1 MSTMTEPTLATP
13 AVPRLLPKPMTLL
26 VGLVV
31 IGVAVVAASSAPR
44 VLASLLTQSVIV
56 AFLALG
62 VGLLIRISGLVSFG
76 HAAPFG
82 LGAYGAAWAL
92 SPAAPIAPEIGLL
105 LIAPAIGAAF
115 FLIGLVVSRIEGI
128 AFGMLTLALGQSVH
142 VAANKFRAFS
152 GGSDGLIVDVPRRLW
167 GLRTEALQTPSG
179 MLIVAV
185 ATLMAVLLAL
195 AVFERTR
202 AGRLAVAIRENEER
216 VRFLGYRTRA
226 LKAVVL
232 ALSAAIP
239 ALGGVLFTL
248 YQGFVS
254 PEILTWGFSGQ
265 ALIMAILGGSVAL
278 WGPIA
283 GALAFFVLREELGGL
298 TSHWLAILGTTLI
311 VVTVTWPTGLAGAF
325 GALRRRLAGAVAKG
339 DPT

>member
-1 MSTMTEPTLATP
+1 MTERSASSSVFARLA
-13 AVPRLLPKPMTLL
+13 PKPSTLL
-26 VGLVV
+26 VGLAV
-31 IGVAVVAASSAPR
+31 IGLAALVAAFAPR

-62 VGLLIRISGLVSFG
+62 VGLLIRTSGLVSFG

-92 SPAAPIAPEIGLL
+92 SPAAPLAPEIGLL
-105 LIAPAIGAAF
+105 LIAPAIGGVF
-115 FLIGLVVSRIEGI
+115 YLIGLVVSRIEGI

-142 VAANKFRAFS
+142 VAANKFRNLS
-152 GGSDGLIVDVPRRLW
+152 GGSDGLIVEVPRRLW
-167 GLRTEALQTPSG
+167 GLRTESLQTPTG

-185 ATLMAVLLAL
+185 ATLMLVLLGL
-195 AVFERTR
+195 AIFERTR

-265 ALIMAILGGSVAL
+265 ALIMAILGGAVAL

-325 GALRRRLAGAVAKG
+325 AALRRRLTGSTAKG
-339 DPT
+339 EAA

>member
-1 MSTMTEPTLATP
+1 MNERSASARRP
-13 AVPRLLPKPMTLL
+13 ARLSPKPSTLL
-26 VGLVV
+26 LGLLV
-31 IGVAVVAASSAPR
+31 IGVAALAAAFAPR
-44 VLASLLTQSVIV
+44 GLASLLTQSVIV

-62 VGLLIRISGLVSFG
+62 VGLLIRTSGLVSFG

-92 SPAAPIAPEIGLL
+92 SPAAPLAPEIGLL
-105 LIAPAIGAAF
+105 AIAPAVGVVF
-115 FLIGLVVSRIEGI
+115 FLIGLVVGRIEGI

-142 VAANKFRAFS
+142 VAANKFRALS

-167 GLRTEALQTPSG
+167 GVRAEALQTPSG

-185 ATLMAVLLAL
+185 AALMAVLLAL
-195 AVFERTR
+195 AVFERSH

-226 LKAVVL
+226 LKALVL

-248 YQGFVS
+248 HQGFVS

-265 ALIMAILGGSVAL
+265 ALIMAILGGAAAL

-283 GALAFFVLREELGGL
+283 GALAFFVLREELGGV
-298 TSHWLAILGTTLI
+298 TSHWLAILGVTLI
-311 VVTVTWPTGLAGAF
+311 VVTVTWPSGLSGAF
-325 GALRRRLAGAVAKG
+325 AALRRRVAGVAAEG
-339 DPT
+339 EPT

>member
-1 MSTMTEPTLATP
+1 MADPTASPRPLARRLPTLP
-13 AVPRLLPKPMTLL
+13 AL
-26 VGLVV
+26 VFGLAS
-31 IGVAVVAASSAPR
+31 IAAAVAAGSFAPR
-44 VLASLLTQSVIV
+44 VFASLMAQGVIV
-56 AFLALG
+56 AFFALG

-92 SPAAPIAPEIGLL
+92 SPAAPLAPEFGLL
-105 LIAPAIGAAF
+105 LIVPAVGLAF

-142 VAANKFRAFS
+142 VAANKFRNLS
-152 GGSDGLIVDVPRRLW
+152 GGSDGLIVDLPHRLW
-167 GLRTEALQTPSG
+167 GFRTEVLQTPSG
-179 MLIVAV
+179 MLVVAV
-185 ATLMAVLLAL
+185 GLLMLVLFAL
-195 AVFERTR
+195 AIFERTR

-265 ALIMAILGGSVAL
+265 ALIMAILGGTVAL
-278 WGPIA
+278 WGPVA
-283 GALAFFVLREELGGL
+283 GALAFFFLREELGGH
-298 TSHWLAILGTTLI
+298 TSHWLAILGATLI
-311 VVTVTWPTGLAGAF
+311 IVTVIWPTGLAGAF
-325 GALRRRLAGAVAKG
+325 AAARRRLAGFATKG
-339 DPT
+339 ETA

>member
-1 MSTMTEPTLATP
+1 MTDRTASPRSLARLAPTLP
-13 AVPRLLPKPMTLL
+13 ALLF
-26 VGLVV
+26 GLAV
-31 IGVAVVAASSAPR
+31 IAVAVAAASLAPR
-44 VLASLLTQSVIV
+44 VFVSLMAQAVIV

-62 VGLLIRISGLVSFG
+62 VGLLIRTSGLVSFG

-92 SPAAPIAPEIGLL
+92 SPAAPFAPEIGLL
-105 LIAPAIGAAF
+105 VITPAVGGVF

-128 AFGMLTLALGQSVH
+128 AFGMLTLALGQSIH
-142 VAANKFRAFS
+142 VAANKFRNLS

-167 GLRTEALQTPSG
+167 GFRTESLQTPSG

-185 ATLMAVLLAL
+185 AVLMVVLFTL

-216 VRFLGYRTRA
+216 VRFLGYRTRV

-232 ALSAAIP
+232 ALSTAIP

-265 ALIMAILGGSVAL
+265 ALIMAILGGTVAL
-278 WGPIA
+278 WGPVA
-283 GALAFFVLREELGGL
+283 GALAFFFLREELGAL
-298 TSHWLAILGTTLI
+298 TSHWLAILGSTLI

-325 GALRRRLAGAVAKG
+325 AALRRRLTGSTAKG
-339 DPT
+339 EAA